1 MWAYSLL
8 TVEVARANNTVPACL
23 QEGVTT
29 IGDECNRVRWLL
41 IRQWKCAAAT
51 LDGGRDSLRESVFDG
66 DLVLVLQNE
75 IMQEGVHRDIPIVID
90 VEDKATAMVE
100 PDTVEGRI
108 ALTMR
113 TMKSLIGEYSNYSSA
128 YHNKCPRSDE
138 QKQLYEKYVD
148 QISVLTGKA
157 IDQIGHYSW

>member
-1 MWAYSLL
+1 MYVGLA
-8 TVEVARANNTVPACL
+8 
-23 QEGVTT
+23 T
-29 IGDECNRVRWLL
+29 IGVWCNLLRWLL
-41 IRQWKCAAAT
+41 IRQWKCAAAI
-51 LDGGRDSLRESVFDG
+51 LDGGRYSLRESEFDG

-75 IMQEGVHRDIPIVID
+75 SRQEGVHRDIPIVID
-90 VEDKATAMVE
+90 VEDKAAAMVE
-100 PDTVEGRI
+100 TDTVARRVS
-108 ALTMR
+108 LTIR

-128 YHNKCPRSDE
+128 YHNKCPRTDE